1 MSRRKASLIHDQAP
15 RKKSFPEVRKWK
27 LRPRG
32 DGPFQVV
39 KQINDN
45 AYMIDIPKREYD
57 NIGSI
62 EDTYMSDMYL
72 SRPFTWNQA
81 KNLQV
86 LQAMFMK
93 REELEAIEDHQ
104 IRT

>member
-1 MSRRKASLIHDQAP
+1 MTLNKDNYVWVHC

-45 AYMIDIPKREYD
+45 AYMIDLPSQY
-57 NIGSI
+57 NVPNFFNV
-62 EDTYMSDMYL
+62 TYL
-72 SRPFTWNQA
+72 SPYVVGDP
-81 KNLQV
+81 L
-86 LQAMFMK
+86 
-93 REELEAIEDHQ
+93 DS
-104 IRT
+104 RTNH